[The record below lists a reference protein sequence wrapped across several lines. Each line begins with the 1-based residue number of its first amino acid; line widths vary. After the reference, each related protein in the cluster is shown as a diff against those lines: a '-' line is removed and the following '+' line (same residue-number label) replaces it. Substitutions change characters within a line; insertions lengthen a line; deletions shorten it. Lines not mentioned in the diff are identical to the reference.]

1 MDEIILRSAAD
12 VERLALEWG
21 FLPLFKN
28 GIEGFSIEEHT
39 PDDLWFAD
47 DADGPW
53 EWKGPV
59 IRGWQCAYGR
69 IFDGKAGF
77 VSLQWLPDLINWRRS
92 CCPIGDAT
100 PDDSGCSRR
109 RTVYDTLVAH
119 ESLLSKELKALCG
132 FTRNRRPRTDGAKLL
147 DRMVAHPG
155 RGEGFD
161 TVMGHLQMGTW
172 VFIADFEYALD
183 RHNHPY
189 GWGLARY
196 ATPEALYGDGITDA
210 GGRSP
215 AESRRRMLV
224 HLRQLLPGASDAQL
238 SRMLDCR
245 RQMAKT
251 ARRGGR

>member
-1 MDEIILRSAAD
+1 
-12 VERLALEWG
+12 
-21 FLPLFKN
+21 
-28 GIEGFSIEEHT
+28 
-39 PDDLWFAD
+39 
-47 DADGPW
+47 
-53 EWKGPV
+53 
-59 IRGWQCAYGR
+59 
-69 IFDGKAGF
+69 
-77 VSLQWLPDLINWRRS
+77 
-92 CCPIGDAT
+92 
-100 PDDSGCSRR
+100 
-109 RTVYDTLVAH
+109 
-119 ESLLSKELKALCG
+119 
-132 FTRNRRPRTDGAKLL
+132 
-147 DRMVAHPG
+147 
-155 RGEGFD
+155 
-161 TVMGHLQMGTW
+161 MGHLQMGTW

-251 ARRGGR
+251 ARRGRR